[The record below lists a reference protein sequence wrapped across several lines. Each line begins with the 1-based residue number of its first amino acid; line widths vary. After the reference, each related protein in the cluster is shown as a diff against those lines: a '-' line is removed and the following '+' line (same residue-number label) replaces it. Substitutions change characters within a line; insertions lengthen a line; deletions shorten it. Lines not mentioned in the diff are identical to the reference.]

1 MKDVNILPLKSI
13 STCAF
18 APPYNIKLYVSLLWV
33 WFIYKR
39 LTFLWRFIKQWIDI
53 FSGGY

>member
-18 APPYNIKLYVSLLWV
+18 APPHTILNYMYPYYEFDLYIKDWLFCEDL
-33 WFIYKR
+33 
-39 LTFLWRFIKQWIDI
+39 
-53 FSGGY
+53 

>member
-18 APPYNIKLYVSLLWV
+18 APHTILNYMYPYYEFDLYIKDWLFCEDL
-33 WFIYKR
+33 
-39 LTFLWRFIKQWIDI
+39 
-53 FSGGY
+53 